1 LSDGQE
7 TKVAILNIY
16 NKDEQIDDTFLQE
29 LYDEL
34 QVLDKRGI
42 KWLMTQADTKEV
54 KQMFKKYKV
63 LKSI

>member
-1 LSDGQE
+1 MSDGQE